1 MEAIRPMPKYGGTN
15 MVLEK
20 KNIFLNQKPGNKE
33 DIIRQIGE
41 VFSSQGYTDEKYTEA
56 MLEKENVFNTYI
68 GNAIAIPHGI
78 ESAKKDILNTGL
90 VMITIPEGQDWG
102 AAEKVKVII
111 GIAAVGDE
119 HLDVLQKI
127 AMSMSSPEEI
137 DKLLTLNEDEISE
150 LFEG

>member
-1 MEAIRPMPKYGGTN
+1 MI
-15 MVLEK
+15 LEK

-33 DIIRQIGE
+33 DIIKRIGE
-41 VFSSQGYTDEKYTEA
+41 IFSSQGYTNDAYTDA
-56 MLEKENVFNTYI
+56 LLEKEKVFNTYI

-78 ESAKKDILNTGL
+78 ESAKKEILKTGL
-90 VMITIPEGQDWG
+90 VMFTIPEGQDWG
-102 AAEKVKVII
+102 APEKVKVII

-127 AMSMSSPEEI
+127 AMSMSTPEEV
-137 DKLLTLNEDEISE
+137 DKILTLNEDEISE